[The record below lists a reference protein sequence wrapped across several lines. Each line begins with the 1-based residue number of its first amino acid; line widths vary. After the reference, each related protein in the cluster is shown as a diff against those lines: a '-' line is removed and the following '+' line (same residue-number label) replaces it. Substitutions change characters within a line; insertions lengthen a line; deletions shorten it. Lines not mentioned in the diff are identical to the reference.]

1 MPSTRVQFN
10 SDECILVGE
19 EVIVEPEMSSD
30 VQHPPHDIKI
40 AEGLVVIDF
49 GSQYSHLIARRI
61 RELKVYSELIQPT
74 DSIVMRSGFPLK
86 FALVPVIGNPSSSII
101 ANGTRWLGILT
112 AMVSNPPEAM
122 YETVSFLG
130 STNVNGPGQNWRAS
144 LRLVFEISAD
154 TIFSCSVFDIK
165 TGRAKFWGLPL
176 IW

>member
-40 AEGLVVIDF
+40 SEGLVVIDF

-74 DSIVMRSGFPLK
+74 DSWEHVNTRIKPKGIILSG
-86 FALVPVIGNPSSSII
+86 GPS
-101 ANGTRWLGILT
+101 
-112 AMVSNPPEAM
+112 
-122 YETVSFLG
+122 
-130 STNVNGPGQNWRAS
+130 
-144 LRLVFEISAD
+144 
-154 TIFSCSVFDIK
+154 SVFD
-165 TGRAKFWGLPL
+165 P
-176 IW
+176 